1 MCTLQF
7 QSWLFLIPG
16 FGTNTAPWSLL
27 IICGLHQWLCLV
39 TRVTSS
45 EWTDR
50 SKGETEGKKN
60 RGRKRH
66 QLGSTGTFGVLLASE
81 RAVHQPLRLGKAPS
95 GKQQKSHKAVIY
107 SPAHMSG
114 LEARGSGQVESTEC
128 FATSQKNGYEKS
140 CINTQKR

>member
-7 QSWLFLIPG
+7 QPWLFLVPG
-16 FGTNTAPWSLL
+16 FGTNCTKISPYYLWTPSVTVS
-27 IICGLHQWLCLV
+27 CHQSHS
-39 TRVTSS
+39 T

-50 SKGETEGKKN
+50 SEGETERKKN
-60 RGRKRH
+60 RGRKHH

-81 RAVHQPLRLGKAPS
+81 RAVHQPPRLGKAPS
-95 GKQQKSHKAVIY
+95 GKQQKSHKGAIY
-107 SPAHMSG
+107 SPVHMSG